1 MPVPGVAKP
10 QSGEAAEDLEAPVEV
25 ASGTAVNWYEYPLA
39 CAVVAKLTP
48 VIPTVYVDPAPALAL
63 MSAGVILTGADCGEK
78 SDETVEVLVG
88 VVEPLVQY

>member
-1 MPVPGVAKP
+1 
-10 QSGEAAEDLEAPVEV
+10 V

-48 VIPTVYVDPAPALAL
+48 VIPTVDVHSVPALAL
-63 MSAGVILTGADCGEK
+63 MSAGVMTTGADWDWSCPK

-88 VVEPLVQY
+88 VVEPFVQY